1 MSGGFVTDLKIGYW
15 TGATPANQEKWKFL
29 GTLVSAAAIGGVI
42 LLLDKVSGFVQT
54 PGNPNALAAPQAN
67 AMAAVI
73 TAIMGKGA
81 PWLLYTA
88 GIFMAIIMEFLGVP
102 PLAFALGMY
111 LPIELNTPVLAGG
124 LVAYFV
130 EKSSKNADVSKARKD
145 RGILIASGFVAGGAI
160 MGVVSAFLSLGESS
174 GVIPRLN
181 TGFGETVGGE
191 WASIILF
198 TALCIYMYWYAKRAA
213 KD

>member
-1 MSGGFVTDLKIGYW
+1 
-15 TGATPANQEKWKFL
+15 
-29 GTLVSAAAIGGVI
+29 
-42 LLLDKVSGFVQT
+42 
-54 PGNPNALAAPQAN
+54 
-67 AMAAVI
+67 
-73 TAIMGKGA
+73 
-81 PWLLYTA
+81 
-88 GIFMAIIMEFLGVP
+88 MEFLGVP

-130 EKSSKNADVSKARKD
+130 EKSSKNDEVSKARKD

-181 TGFGETVGGE
+181 TGFGDTIAGE
-191 WASIILF
+191 WTSIILF
-198 TALCIYMYWYAKRAA
+198 TALCIYMFWYAKRAA
-213 KD
+213 KE